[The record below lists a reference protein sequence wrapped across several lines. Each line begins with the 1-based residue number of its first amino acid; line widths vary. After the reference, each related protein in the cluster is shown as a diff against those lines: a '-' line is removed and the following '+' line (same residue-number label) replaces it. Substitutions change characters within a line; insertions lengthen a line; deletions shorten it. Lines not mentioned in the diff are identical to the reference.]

1 MKLLSSTLLKY
12 HGTEPGLCEDSR
24 WMVNKV
30 LLNRRGRRGM
40 RRGTQS
46 TPFSATSAKN
56 SATSAV
62 SFIHLSP
69 LNRVFH
75 TASTARGCGIGWA
88 LTSYQTG
95 LPQSTL
101 LRNTFFRILPPGLRG
116 NTSPQKATYCGIL
129 KSASRDFA
137 NSTISL
143 ISA

>member
-62 SFIHLSP
+62 SFILLSP
-69 LNRVFH
+69 LNRVFTQPLPLAVLYRVAIDLLPDGLAPVH
-75 TASTARGCGIGWA
+75 V
-88 LTSYQTG
+88 TSQY
-95 LPQSTL
+95 L
-101 LRNTFFRILPPGLRG
+101 LQNL
-116 NTSPQKATYCGIL
+116 
-129 KSASRDFA
+129 ASRVAGQHLFTESKILRDFE
-137 NSTISL
+137 ICQP
-143 ISA
+143 